1 MRLQLRRD
9 FQSMHAIFWS
19 FWQTHAVV
27 PKASDS
33 TDGRYRK
40 IYRQGESA
48 LVVHHEIGRPGPRQS
63 ETNMADKKPEKK
75 QECVQVVVRCRPFS
89 TKEKKENRGNII
101 GMETASFQVRELC
114 ALG

>member
-1 MRLQLRRD
+1 
-9 FQSMHAIFWS
+9 
-19 FWQTHAVV
+19 
-27 PKASDS
+27 
-33 TDGRYRK
+33 
-40 IYRQGESA
+40 
-48 LVVHHEIGRPGPRQS
+48 
-63 ETNMADKKPEKK
+63 MADKKPEKK